1 MNEMWNQIKYKANV
15 IGYSKKLRP
24 RIKNG
29 KITEELCF
37 RVYVTKKMPSS
48 ALKLGDIVPSEIAGT
63 TTDVVEIGEMRAMEH
78 TEKVRPLVAGISIG
92 NWGITAGTLGWFFE
106 KDGEIALGS
115 NAHVFAEDATKEGSG
130 EKRVVQPGRYDGGTL
145 EDEVGEY
152 LWHQQLYGGTS
163 ECALAVG
170 VTNFLNGISSLFA
183 RRSRFRA
190 LAEDVNYIDFAVA
203 RPGVEYQLSLY
214 KAPDG
219 AEPRFFKGLG
229 FAGSDLASYVC
240 KAKHIV
246 NTGWKP
252 VDVEWREPAISETL
266 WKIGRTSEY
275 TEATITD
282 DSVHGTVDYGN
293 YNYIEFDDLI
303 LTTKLLDPGDSGSA
317 TWLK

>member
-1 MNEMWNQIKYKANV
+1 MNKIWNQIKSKANV
-15 IGYSKKLRP
+15 IGYSKKPRP
-24 RIKNG
+24 RIKSG
-29 KITEELCF
+29 KTTDELCF
-37 RVYVTKKMPSS
+37 RVYVRKKMPLSS
-48 ALKLGDIVPSEIAGT
+48 LKLGDIIPSKIEGIS
-63 TTDVVEIGEMRAMEH
+63 TDIIEIGEMKAMEH
-78 TEKVRPLVAGISIG
+78 VEKVRPLVAGISIG
-92 NWGITAGTLGWFFE
+92 NWAITAGTLGWFFE
-106 KDGEIALGS
+106 KGEEIALGS

-130 EKRVVQPGRYDGGTL
+130 EKRIVQPGRYDGGL
-145 EDEVGEY
+145 LSDEVGKY

-163 ECALAVG
+163 ECALAIG
-170 VTNFLNGISSLFA
+170 VSKFLNSLSSILS
-183 RRSRFRA
+183 RRSRFRT
-190 LAEDVNYIDFAVA
+190 LTEDINYIDFAVA
-203 RPGVEYQLSLY
+203 KPEVEYQLSLY
-214 KAPDG
+214 KAPDS
-219 AEPRFFKGLG
+219 ADPQFFKGLG

-252 VDVEWREPAISETL
+252 VDVEWREPSIGETI

-317 TWLK
+317 IWLK